1 MVAGLDTSIVQYYG
15 CRSTHSVAKA
25 RMSNDESTRDAQL
38 LVLISL
44 ASGPK
49 HGHAILLD
57 VEGFTGR
64 RLGPGTLYG
73 AVERLEAAGLISPEP
88 ADDRRRPYRLTEDG
102 RAVLR
107 RRLASI
113 DVISRVGHE
122 RVAP

>member
-1 MVAGLDTSIVQYYG
+1 
-15 CRSTHSVAKA
+15 
-25 RMSNDESTRDAQL
+25 MSNDESTRDAQL
-38 LVLISL
+38 VVLISL

-73 AVERLEAAGLISPEP
+73 AIERLETAGLISAEP

-122 RVAP
+122 RVAS